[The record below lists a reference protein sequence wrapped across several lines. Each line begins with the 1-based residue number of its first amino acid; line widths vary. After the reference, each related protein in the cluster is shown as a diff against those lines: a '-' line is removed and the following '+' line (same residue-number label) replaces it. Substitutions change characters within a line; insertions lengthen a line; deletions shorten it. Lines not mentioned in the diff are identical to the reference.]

1 MTDFY
6 SITPGDYYALD
17 TFDSGTTWNGNGAID
32 STSFQLSKKYEVYD
46 NGGVSFGIKEV
57 N

>member
-6 SITPGDYYALD
+6 SITPGDYYAFK

-32 STSFQLSKKYEVYD
+32 STGFQLGKNMRYTTTA
-46 NGGVSFGIKEV
+46 VSRLA
-57 N
+57 

>member
-6 SITPGDYYALD
+6 SITPGDYYAFK

-32 STSFQLSKKYEVYD
+32 STGFQLGKKYEVYD
-46 NGGVSFGIKEV
+46 DGGVAFGIKEV